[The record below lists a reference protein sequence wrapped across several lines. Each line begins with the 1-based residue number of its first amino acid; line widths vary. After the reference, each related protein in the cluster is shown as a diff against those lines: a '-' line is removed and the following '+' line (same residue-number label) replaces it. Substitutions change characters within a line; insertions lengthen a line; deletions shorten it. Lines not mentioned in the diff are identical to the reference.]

1 MKDYIKVLVKK
12 PGLKPNFNT
21 IKNELAY
28 FQAIVG
34 GYIETFTI
42 ATDCVIICNEE
53 GRLMNL
59 PYNCNI
65 CGEDF
70 VGTIILCGVDGDE
83 FSDFPLEL
91 GDAKVVFTKL
101 WEGF

>member
-1 MKDYIKVLVKK
+1 MKDYIKVLVKV
-12 PGLKPNFNT
+12 PTLRPHFAT

-28 FQAIVG
+28 FQALVG
-34 GYIETFTI
+34 GYIEVFPIT
-42 ATDCVIICNEE
+42 TDCVIICNEE

-59 PYNCNI
+59 SHNCNI

-70 VGTIILCGVDGDE
+70 VGTIILCGVDGEE

-91 GDAKVVFTKL
+91 EEAKATFPKL